1 MSVTRVLTALTLSV
15 LLAACG
21 SDPGQNNILAPLT
34 QSASGILG
42 RTPAAGPTAAQIRS
56 RITPEV
62 RASFGNVPL
71 KIATLEEKNLA
82 SVLIERARNRDQI
95 TYFTPDG
102 ISMTYESGV
111 LVGTRGLGFDLMDA
125 DVDQVLSSLRTRADG
140 AVRIH
145 RYLDGEE
152 QVILRSFICDY
163 TGAGTVTETCYSD
176 GFQITNTYAMS
187 GGRIT
192 SSRQWISPEQGYI
205 RLEPSS

>member
-1 MSVTRVLTALTLSV
+1 MSVTRILTALSLSAM
-15 LLAACG
+15 LAACS
-21 SDPGQNNILAPLT
+21 SDPGQTSLLGPLK

-42 RTPAAGPTAAQIRS
+42 KAPAAGPTADQIRS

-71 KIATLEEKNLA
+71 KIATLEEKKLA

-102 ISMTYESGV
+102 ISMTYKSGV

-125 DVDQVLSSLRTRADG
+125 DVDQVLSSLRTGRDG

-163 TGAGTVTETCYSD
+163 TGAGTVTETCFSD

-192 SSRQWISPEQGYI
+192 SSRQWISPEQGYV

>member
-1 MSVTRVLTALTLSV
+1 MIVAAGRAAIELWYRDELSREEIVRDTTRGVSA

-21 SDPGQNNILAPLT
+21 SDQSQTNILAPLT

-71 KIATLEEKNLA
+71 KIATLEEKNIS

-102 ISMTYESGV
+102 LYN
-111 LVGTRGLGFDLMDA
+111 
-125 DVDQVLSSLRTRADG
+125 
-140 AVRIH
+140 H
-145 RYLDGEE
+145 
-152 QVILRSFICDY
+152 LRSI
-163 TGAGTVTETCYSD
+163 
-176 GFQITNTYAMS
+176 GF
-187 GGRIT
+187 
-192 SSRQWISPEQGYI
+192 
-205 RLEPSS
+205 LL